1 MKNRDTALTLR
12 VATPED
18 GTVLSD
24 IYAHYVNTS
33 AISYEYVAP
42 DAAEFSARIAHKMK
56 KYPYIVVELDGTPVG
71 YAYASEFRERA
82 AYAWC
87 VELSVYVR
95 DGVTG
100 RGVGTALY
108 TALLELLRLQ
118 NVVTAYSAITP
129 PNDASVALH
138 EKMGFD
144 LVGRFHASGYK
155 MGQWWELLW
164 YEKILNPL
172 TQEPPKVTPFPD
184 LDRDTVASVLKKAQ
198 RR

>member
-1 MKNRDTALTLR
+1 MNKHDTALTLR

-18 GTVLSD
+18 GAVLSE
-24 IYAHYVNTS
+24 IYAHYLNTS
-33 AISYEYVAP
+33 AISYEYIAP
-42 DAAEFSARIAHKMK
+42 DAAEFSARIAHKMQ
-56 KYPYIVVELDGTPVG
+56 KYPYIVAELDGTPVG

-100 RGVGTALY
+100 HGVGTALY
-108 TALLELLRLQ
+108 TALLEFLRLQ

-144 LVGRFHASGYK
+144 LAGKFHASGYK
-155 MGQWWELLW
+155 MGKWWDLLW
-164 YEKILNPL
+164 YEKVLTPL
-172 TQEPPKVTPFPD
+172 TETPPAVIPFPH
-184 LDRDTVASVLKKAQ
+184 LDRNTVASVLKNAQ

>member
-1 MKNRDTALTLR
+1 MNNHDTALTLR

-18 GTVLSD
+18 GAVLSD

-33 AISYEYVAP
+33 AISYEYIAP
-42 DAAEFSARIAHKMK
+42 DAAEFSARIAHKTQ
-56 KYPYIVVELDGTPVG
+56 KYPYIVAELDGTPVG

-100 RGVGTALY
+100 HGVGTALY

-144 LVGRFHASGYK
+144 LAGKFHASGYK
-155 MGQWWELLW
+155 MGKWWDLLW
-164 YEKILNPL
+164 YEKVLTPL
-172 TQEPPKVTPFPD
+172 TETPPAVIPFPH
-184 LDRDTVASVLKKAQ
+184 LDRNTVASVPKNAQ

>member
-1 MKNRDTALTLR
+1 MLTLR

-18 GTVLSD
+18 GAILSD

-33 AISYEYVAP
+33 AISYEYIAP
-42 DAAEFSARIAHKMK
+42 DAAEFSARISHKLE
-56 KYPYIVVELDGTPVG
+56 KYPYIVAELDGVPVG

-87 VELSVYVR
+87 VELSVYVSR
-95 DGVTG
+95 DVTG
-100 RGVGTALY
+100 HGVGTALY
-108 TALLELLRLQ
+108 SALLQLLRLQ

-144 LVGRFHASGYK
+144 FAGKFHASGYK
-155 MGQWWELLW
+155 MGKWWDLLW
-164 YEKILNPL
+164 YEKVLNPL
-172 TQEPPKVTPFPD
+172 TEDPPAVIPFPR
-184 LDRDTVASVLKKAQ
+184 LNPDTVASVLKNAQ

>member
-1 MKNRDTALTLR
+1 MLTLR

-18 GTVLSD
+18 GALLSE

-33 AISYEYVAP
+33 AISYEYIAP
-42 DAAEFSARIAHKMK
+42 DAAEFSGRISHKLE
-56 KYPYIVVELDGTPVG
+56 KYPYIVAELDGTTVG

-100 RGVGTALY
+100 QGVGTALY
-108 TALLELLRLQ
+108 TALLDILRMQ
-118 NVVTAYSAITP
+118 GVVTVYSAITP

-144 LVGRFHASGYK
+144 LVGRFHGSGFK
-155 MGQWWELLW
+155 LGRWWELLW
-164 YEKILNPL
+164 YEKLLSPL
-172 TQEPPKVTPFPD
+172 DSVPAPVTPFSA
-184 LDRDTVASVLKKAQ
+184 LDSHAITDIL
-198 RR
+198 RRSERKQP